1 MRFGYSYFTGHEIFN
16 LWFVKHMLHNYTRIN
31 SNHSRCLWW
40 GQWELKASKY
50 HNFWRFIK
58 LAITASLRN
67 GFFFYFY
74 VESPPS
80 IFMHRLREHS
90 CHSEYN
96 VHCPK
101 VFIDW
106 FMILVSLILN
116 YLYLVALLNLKVSY
130 AFMFCSLMKDK
141 LKTICIFFWW
151 FEHMFDFHC
160 FIFMIFY
167 LCSFSCYNMVAKF
180 LLSRLYLS
188 CTCFK
193 FFWSQRTTLTYIVKI
208 V

>member
-1 MRFGYSYFTGHEIFN
+1 MQHKCTC
-16 LWFVKHMLHNYTRIN
+16 IN
-31 SNHSRCLWW
+31 FNHSRCLWW
-40 GQWELKASKY
+40 GQLELKAGKY

-58 LAITASLRN
+58 LAIIAFLRE
-67 GFFFYFY
+67 GPFFYFY

-80 IFMHRLREHS
+80 TVMHRLREHS

-101 VFIDW
+101 VFIDSYCW
-106 FMILVSLILN
+106 FHLFLN

-130 AFMFCSLMKDK
+130 AFMFCSPWGTSWKPFVCFSL
-141 LKTICIFFWW
+141 W
-151 FEHMFDFHC
+151 FEHTFDFHC
-160 FIFMIFY
+160 FIFVIFH

-180 LLSRLYLS
+180 LLSRLCLS
-188 CTCFK
+188 CPCFK
-193 FFWSQRTTLTYIVKI
+193 FFWSERTTLTYLIKI